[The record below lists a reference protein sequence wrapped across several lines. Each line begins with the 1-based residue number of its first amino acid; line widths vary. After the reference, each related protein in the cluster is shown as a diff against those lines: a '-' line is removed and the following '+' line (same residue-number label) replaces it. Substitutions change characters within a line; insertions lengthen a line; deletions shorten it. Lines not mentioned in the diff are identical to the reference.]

1 MLQRTLTWQ
10 NNLKFIKIPYRL
22 TPDEIDELQN
32 AFRANGNG
40 LLSVCQTESTTN
52 LFDSFAMFYYINGRL
67 PYTDRYLFVPD
78 GETLPGIIGKK
89 LSLKQLFAKKFRTA
103 SNGLF
108 SSPFL
113 AALLPFFTRKETIA
127 KRFLTKLHKNLAV
140 EVLSSDNSENLL
152 FDALTDLCVEISV
165 RLETSIFANHE
176 RARLD
181 MKK

>member
-1 MLQRTLTWQ
+1 M
-10 NNLKFIKIPYRL
+10 
-22 TPDEIDELQN
+22 EM
-32 AFRANGNG
+32 
-40 LLSVCQTESTTN
+40 VC
-52 LFDSFAMFYYINGRL
+52 
-67 PYTDRYLFVPD
+67 YLFAKQKAQPIYLILLRCFTISTAGFPIQTDIFLFLMVKLFP
-78 GETLPGIIGKK
+78 ELLGKN
-89 LSLKQLFAKKFRTA
+89 SLKQLFAKKFRTA